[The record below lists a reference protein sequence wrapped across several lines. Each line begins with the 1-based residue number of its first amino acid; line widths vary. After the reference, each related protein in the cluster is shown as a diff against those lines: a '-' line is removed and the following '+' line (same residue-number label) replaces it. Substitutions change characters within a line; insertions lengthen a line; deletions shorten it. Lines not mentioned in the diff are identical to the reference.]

1 MNNANLI
8 EMIANIAQ
16 AFGPSGNEENV
27 REVIEP
33 MIRSY
38 VDETKVD
45 VLGNLIAI
53 KKARTGAEN
62 PKKIMLSA
70 HMDEIGVLLTYID
83 EKGFLRFGVIGGVS
97 PFYALGTRVI
107 FENGTIGTVWYE
119 EKIESMKDLKMD
131 KMFIDIGA
139 KSREEAEEL
148 VQVGDMAV
156 FCGDTVEANGNIIS
170 KALDDRVS
178 CAILVA
184 LARLLPE
191 EGVDNE
197 IYFVFSVQEEVG
209 MRGAKTAAYAIM
221 PDLALAIDVTATG
234 DLPESR
240 HMAVSVG
247 NGPAIKIK
255 DNSVICHPEIVER
268 LRTCAEEKNIPVQ
281 YEVLTF
287 GGTDAGSIHLT
298 AGGIVTGAV
307 SVPSRYI
314 HSPSE
319 MVSVHDVNLIIDLLD
334 ACVR

>member
-1 MNNANLI
+1 MNHENLI
-8 EMIANIAQ
+8 EMIASIAQ

-38 VDETKVD
+38 VDEVKVD
-45 VLGNLIAI
+45 TLGNLIAI
-53 KKARTGAEN
+53 KRAKAGTES

-83 EKGFLRFGVIGGVS
+83 AKGFLRFGAVGGVS
-97 PFYALGTRVI
+97 PFYALGARVV
-107 FENGTIGTVWYE
+107 FENGTVGTVWYE
-119 EKIESMKDLKMD
+119 EKIESMKDLKID

-139 KSREEAEEL
+139 RTREEAEES

-156 FCGDTVEANGNIIS
+156 FCGDTVVANGNIIS
-170 KALDDRVS
+170 KALDDRIACS
-178 CAILVA
+178 ILVA
-184 LARLLPE
+184 LARILPE
-191 EGVDNE
+191 EGVGND

-209 MRGAKTAAYAIM
+209 MRGAKTAAYGIM
-221 PDLALAIDVTATG
+221 PDLALAVDVTATG

-240 HMAVSVG
+240 HMAVAVG
-247 NGPAIKIK
+247 DGPAIKIK
-255 DNSVICHPEIVER
+255 DNSVICHPEIVNR
-268 LRTCAEEKNIPVQ
+268 LRTCAEEKGIPIQ

-298 AGGIVTGAV
+298 AGGIMTGAV

-319 MVSVHDVNLIIDLLD
+319 MVSVDDVNSIIDLLD
-334 ACVR
+334 AFVR